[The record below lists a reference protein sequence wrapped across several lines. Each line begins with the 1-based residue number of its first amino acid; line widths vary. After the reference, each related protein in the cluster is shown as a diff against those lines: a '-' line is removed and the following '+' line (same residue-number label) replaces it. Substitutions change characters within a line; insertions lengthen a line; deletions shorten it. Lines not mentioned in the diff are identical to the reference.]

1 MLNLSPDDL
10 ICRVIT
16 LIIALTVHEFAHA
29 FTADWLGDMTPR
41 QAGQLT
47 LNPLVHLD
55 VFGSLMVLFTGYG
68 WAKPTPINPAALRLH
83 HKYGVLWVSLAGPIS
98 NLLLATIAA
107 IPLRMGWVK
116 IVASTNFLPTPGEF
130 LYTFFYINLILAV
143 FNLIP
148 FPPLD
153 GEKILEALLPDQL
166 SGLYA
171 KVRPYG
177 PLILMVLIFFG
188 PTVHLD
194 VIGWIM
200 TPILNGLQKV
210 LLGV

>member
-1 MLNLSPDDL
+1 MLNLAPNEL
-10 ICRVIT
+10 ISRVIT

-29 FTADWLGDMTPR
+29 LIADSLGDLTPR

-55 VFGSLMVLFTGYG
+55 FFGSLMVLLTGFG
-68 WAKPTPINPAALRLH
+68 WARPTPINPYVIRQRS
-83 HKYGVLWVSLAGPIS
+83 KYGLIWVSIAGPLS
-98 NLLLATIAA
+98 NLLLAAAAA
-107 IPLRMGWVK
+107 IPLRLGLVQ
-116 IVASTNFLPTPGEF
+116 VTTSTSFLPTAGGF
-130 LYTFFYINLILAV
+130 LYVFFYINLILAV

-153 GEKILEALLPDQL
+153 GEKILEALLPDRL
-166 SGLYA
+166 EEFYS

-177 PLILMVLIFFG
+177 PFVLMILIFFG
-188 PTVHLD
+188 PTIHLD

-200 TPILNGLQKV
+200 TPILTGLQRV
-210 LLGV
+210 FLGV